1 MTTRIVS
8 KKAKNSYGVWDVI
21 TVSKGGDFWFSSPW
35 KFVFMDN
42 RLRYVIIDGDIF
54 LLTVWNLELDSRM
67 PPIKQVKNIIPA
79 INFNPDGFE
88 LLRMNDLGVLKYAP
102 ATLFRTLGI
111 VGAPMLA
118 INKMPGRN
126 KRR

>member
-1 MTTRIVS
+1 MATRIVS

-88 LLRMNDLGVLKYAP
+88 LLRMNDLGVLKS
-102 ATLFRTLGI
+102 GQ
-111 VGAPMLA
+111 
-118 INKMPGRN
+118 IN
-126 KRR
+126 